1 MNFFT
6 KLLLTVFFNFI
17 ALEVFTIDIPKDLIV
32 KIIKE
37 SNSEEDIK
45 SNNLDLISVKYTGWI
60 FDSNASTNNYC
71 DAKGKMFDSNILD
84 KFNHTK
90 PFQFVLGKGI
100 VIKGWDIG
108 LQDMRINE
116 QRCLIIPPHFAY
128 GNRRI
133 GNIIEPNSTLIFEVK
148 LLKILKVKK

>member
-1 MNFFT
+1 MNFIIKF
-6 KLLLTVFFNFI
+6 LLTVFFNFI

-37 SNSEEDIK
+37 SKNEEDIK

-60 FDSNASTNNYC
+60 FDSNAPTNNYC
-71 DAKGKMFDSNILD
+71 EAKGKMFDSNILD
-84 KFNHTK
+84 KFHHTQ

-100 VIKGWDIG
+100 VIKGWDQG

-116 QRCLIIPPHFAY
+116 QRCLVIPPNLAY
-128 GNRRI
+128 GNRKI
-133 GNIIEPNSTLIFEVK
+133 GNIIKPNSTLIFEVK
-148 LLKILKVKK
+148 LLKILKVQK